1 MTKKLEK
8 RVSLKMSD
16 DLLEDLEKLADYE
29 RRSLSNM
36 ILVLVEE
43 ALIAR
48 NLRLAPDPPDPIVK
62 K

>member
-1 MTKKLEK
+1 MAKKLEK

-16 DLLEDLEKLADYE
+16 DLLEDLERLADYE

-48 NLRLAPDPPDPIVK
+48 NLRLAPEPPDPIVK

>member
-1 MTKKLEK
+1 
-8 RVSLKMSD
+8 MSD

>member
-1 MTKKLEK
+1 LAKKLEK

-16 DLLEDLEKLADYE
+16 DLLEDLERLADYE

-48 NLRLAPDPPDPIVK
+48 NLRLAPEPPDPIVK

>member
-1 MTKKLEK
+1 LTKKLEK